1 MPTYDYSCRSCG
13 KVFEQTH
20 GFNGSPSPCV
30 CGSSDLP
37 IIIHPPTVF
46 VKGEATTIGQLSE
59 RNTKQMGRYE
69 LEDKRRE
76 QNKGNN
82 KKKKDTSWYQK
93 TGSASASEIK
103 KMTPE
108 QKANY
113 IQKGKK

>member
-20 GFNGSPSPCV
+20 GFNDSPSPCV
-30 CGSSDLP
+30 CGSSDLS

-82 KKKKDTSWYQK
+82 KKISLMRHLRTKKLRL
-93 TGSASASEIK
+93 IK
-103 KMTPE
+103 
-108 QKANY
+108 QSLVLN
-113 IQKGKK
+113 